1 MAKNVI
7 DINISERI
15 SLLRY
20 VMIFGIVIIHIPP
33 DIPLAEIDN
42 GIFPF
47 IKAFFANAVFRSTVP
62 VLTCI
67 SGYLLFNSSVYSNI
81 FSIFIK
87 KTKRL
92 IIPMFIWNF
101 PIVLLLY
108 IFQSQGVFSNY
119 SVKLYPF
126 DAVTFFNGI
135 FSITDAPVNFPLFF
149 LRDLFVL
156 SLLSPLIG
164 FMLLY
169 IPWLGLIVT
178 FVVFFFSFR
187 WLFTDKG
194 YNGD

>member
-20 VMIFGIVIIHIPP
+20 VMILGIVILHIPP
-33 DIPLAEIDN
+33 NIPLAET
-42 GIFPF
+42 GTGVFHF
-47 IKAFFANAVFRSTVP
+47 IKAFLVHAVFRSTVP

-67 SGYLLFNSSVYSNI
+67 SGYLLFNSYLYTSISL
-81 FSIFIK
+81 IFIK
-87 KTKRL
+87 KAKRL
-92 IIPMFIWNF
+92 IVPLFIWNF

-108 IFQSQGVFSNY
+108 VFQSQGVFSNY

-135 FSITDAPVNFPLFF
+135 FSITGAPVNFPLFF

-156 SLLSPLIG
+156 SLLSPLTVRYNKRERAVLSSYSLAVCAPI
-164 FMLLY
+164 F
-169 IPWLGLIVT
+169 WH
-178 FVVFFFSFR
+178 SF
-187 WLFTDKG
+187 
-194 YNGD
+194 